1 DGEPLAY
8 IIGHCGFWTLDLA
21 ISPAVLVPR
30 PDTETL
36 VATTL
41 AKLPQEHCHVID
53 LGTGSGAI
61 ALALA
66 SERPRWQITASDASG
81 AALACAR
88 HNAVQLQLT
97 QVRFVQGRW
106 LQPFAGKRFDAI
118 VSNPPYVATGDPH
131 LTAPALRH

>member
-1 DGEPLAY
+1 STARLYSHPETAMDADATARFDALIVRRTDGEPLAY
-8 IIGHCGFWTLDLA
+8 IIGHCGFWTLDLT

-41 AKLPQEHCHVID
+41 AKLPQDHCHVID

-66 SERPRWQITASDASG
+66 SERPRWQIT
-81 AALACAR
+81 
-88 HNAVQLQLT
+88 
-97 QVRFVQGRW
+97 
-106 LQPFAGKRFDAI
+106 
-118 VSNPPYVATGDPH
+118 
-131 LTAPALRH
+131 